1 MSQLIS
7 GVLLA
12 IVYSMLYLNN
22 VSASS
27 SNSEPEVPT
36 IEEQRT
42 DVQVEC
48 ILKYVDVNT
57 TKVLDAV
64 VDDFCE
70 RKALLTIPDDT
81 LSKGDE

>member
-57 TKVLDAV
+57 TKVLDAA